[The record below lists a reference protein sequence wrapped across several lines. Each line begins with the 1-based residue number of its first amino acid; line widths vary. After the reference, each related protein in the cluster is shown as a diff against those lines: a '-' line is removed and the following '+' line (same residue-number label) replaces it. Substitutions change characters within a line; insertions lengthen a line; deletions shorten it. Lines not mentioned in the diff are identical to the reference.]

1 MRNIKANKEAKK
13 AVKSAD
19 TLKLNVT
26 NFADKKKQIKELIQ
40 IKCQIYWSTE
50 HQIKNNLKLHH
61 LMANLPYKQMKKN
74 NNKYTTHG
82 THTFNTWVNHGKWRK
97 TNVHYFWYWTI
108 NHIFTE
114 CLQYTD
120 ELNNLNIPNT

>member
-40 IKCQIYWSTE
+40 IKCQIY
-50 HQIKNNLKLHH
+50 
-61 LMANLPYKQMKKN
+61 
-74 NNKYTTHG
+74 
-82 THTFNTWVNHGKWRK
+82 
-97 TNVHYFWYWTI
+97 
-108 NHIFTE
+108 
-114 CLQYTD
+114 
-120 ELNNLNIPNT
+120 